1 MEENQSLLKFLSGKS
16 RKYNL
21 PQRLVYNSNISVN
34 KICTSK
40 EFSELFRLAKLE
52 IPTYSD
58 SILFVKTFVEFP
70 YFLLNVF
77 VKTFVKHFLLKQ
89 CVLCKL

>member
-21 PQRLVYNSNISVN
+21 ARRLVYNSNISVN

-40 EFSELFRLAKLE
+40 EFSELFKLAKLE
-52 IPTYSD
+52 IPTYSEIQE
-58 SILFVKTFVEFP
+58 SLTSSYLERIESVSN
-70 YFLLNVF
+70 LLAANDP
-77 VKTFVKHFLLKQ
+77 L
-89 CVLCKL
+89 VLCLDK